1 MAYLLRKYIP
11 EDILNWHIIPFTY
24 LPQPDPL
31 QKDLKTYVF
40 TYDEILTFYSE
51 QGPLPPMSFM
61 MFDLMEYYGQYVLK
75 APGFVLLENTQNTE
89 AASVA
94 AVELAAGRVRLTA
107 TDAASV
113 AAAVLFRKLLAGEP
127 LHAIRILWGRMAPV
141 DRLKFMVKKI
151 GLPR

>member
-11 EDILNWHIIPFTY
+11 EDILHWHIIPFTY
-24 LPQPDPL
+24 LPQSAPL

-40 TYDEILTFYSE
+40 TYNKILAFYSE
-51 QGPLPPMSFM
+51 QGPLPPINFM

-75 APGFVLLENTQNTE
+75 APGFVLLENTQNTD
-89 AASVA
+89 AAS
-94 AVELAAGRVRLTA
+94 VELAAGRVRLTA

-127 LHAIRILWGRMAPV
+127 LHAIRILWGRMTPV

-151 GLPR
+151 GRSVN